1 MKGGTAFFCPSCN
14 ERQIAGKPGDKLEL
28 PMTVTCQKCGASVT
42 LEKSL
47 SGGVHPRTGAGA
59 VK

>member
-14 ERQIAGKPGDKLEL
+14 QRQIAGKPSEKLEL
-28 PMTVTCQKCGASVT
+28 PMTVTCQNCGATVS

-47 SGGVHPRTGAGA
+47 SGGIHTRMVAGA
-59 VK
+59 AK